1 MNRKYLFLV
10 FLSLALVLSSCRE
23 EIKQENLPEVE
34 KEELDLI
41 EDEEFSN
48 QAKVI
53 TDKYLDLLDPEDK
66 IELLSVK
73 AYKEK
78 GSESIYKLSLQ
89 LYKTMEDKE
98 ELKEFTEKHSELIE
112 RQLYK
117 NLDYERVAFSW
128 LDSKNEEEFEYIYY
142 K

>member
-73 AYKEK
+73 SYKEK

>member
-10 FLSLALVLSSCRE
+10 FLSLGLVLSSCRE
-23 EIKQENLPEVE
+23 EIKEENLPEVE

-66 IELLSVK
+66 IDLLSVK

-98 ELKEFTEKHSELIE
+98 ELKEFTEKHSESIE

-117 NLDYERVAFSW
+117 DLDYERVAFSW

>member
-23 EIKQENLPEVE
+23 EIKEENLPEVE